1 MENKLRVAKKNEYV
15 IEVNDNGD
23 TISFN
28 IEDPT
33 LPLRAEKAHEEINRI
48 LEKCK
53 GDILVVSKRQDIK
66 NKNGL
71 LSTNGK
77 ATLEIYNNTFTEMR
91 KAMDQFLGKGACKK
105 IFGDTNYLS
114 MFDDLFE
121 ELMPHLEKIGIG
133 AESFSEA
140 IKKKYGDSKDEDVIE
155 A

>member
-1 MENKLRVAKKNEYV
+1 MAKLRVAKKNEYV

-53 GDILVVSKRQDIK
+53 GDILVVSKKKDLK
-66 NKNGL
+66 TKSSL
-71 LSTNGK
+71 LSSNEK
-77 ATLEIYNNTFTEMR
+77 AILEIYNNTFIEMR
-91 KAMDQFLGKGACKK
+91 RAMDQFLGKGACKK

-121 ELMPHLEKIGIG
+121 ELMPHLEKMGVS
-133 AESFSEA
+133 AESFTDS
-140 IKKKYGDSKDEDVIE
+140 IKKKYGDSEDEEVLE